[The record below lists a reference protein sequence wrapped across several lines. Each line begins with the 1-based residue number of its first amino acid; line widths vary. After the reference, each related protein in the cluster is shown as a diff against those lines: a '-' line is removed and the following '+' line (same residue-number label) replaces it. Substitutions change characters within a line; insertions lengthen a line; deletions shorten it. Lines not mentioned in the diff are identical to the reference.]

1 MSLARGSAV
10 EFSDLEERV
19 AVVNIFVG
27 NLAYGVTDRE
37 LRGAFEAYGQVAS
50 ASVIIDRATNKSRGF
65 GFVEMPNREEANAA
79 IQALNQQD
87 LGGRPMRVNE
97 ARPKEDRPPRRDFDG
112 AGARG
117 GFGGGRG
124 DRGDRGFRNDRY

>member
-1 MSLARGSAV
+1 M
-10 EFSDLEERV
+10 
-19 AVVNIFVG
+19 NIFVG

-37 LRGAFEAYGQVAS
+37 LRGAFEAYGQVSS

-65 GFVEMPNREEANAA
+65 GFVEMPNSDEANAA

-112 AGARG
+112 AGSRSGG
-117 GFGGGRG
+117 GFGGGGFGGGGRG
-124 DRGDRGFRNDRY
+124 DRGDRGFRGDRGDRY